1 MSRQRQAPNPNE
13 KVRPVQ
19 LGRTY
24 TFSINGLGHS
34 GEGVG
39 RIDGFTVFVR
49 YALPGETVTARID
62 EVRTNF
68 ARGTLLQVDVANPQR
83 VTPPCPV
90 YEVCGGCQLQHLSY
104 EGQLAVKRQAV
115 QDALQRIGKLA
126 DVPVQPV
133 LGMTNPWRY
142 RNKAQ
147 FPVGRRGG
155 EIVTGCF
162 AAGSHAI
169 VPTDQCLIQHE
180 MNDRLLAAVRRIA
193 GNVGI
198 EPYDERTGQGVL
210 RHVLGRV
217 GIATGEVM
225 AVLVTATKDFPGNIE
240 LVRQLRLEMPE
251 LTSIQQ
257 NINPART
264 NVILGRET
272 RVLWGEPV
280 IHDRIGRFSF
290 QISAESFFQVNAVQT
305 QVLYEQAVAKAGLT
319 GREIVFDLYSGTGTI
334 SLFLAERAGHVYG
347 IEYSTAA
354 VADAERNAANNQIH
368 NVTFLAGDVAEK
380 IRELQEQGVRP
391 DVIVLDP
398 PRAGCEESV
407 LRTAAEL
414 APSRLV
420 YVSCNPATLARDL
433 AIFDDLGYDTREVQ
447 PVDMFPQTY
456 HVECVVVLQRKDSTK
471 CCVNG

>member
-1 MSRQRQAPNPNE
+1 MPRQRQTPNPNE

-24 TFSINGLGHS
+24 TFSINGFGHS

-49 YALPGETVTARID
+49 YALPGETVTVRID

-68 ARGTLLQVDVANPQR
+68 ARGTLVQVDAANPQR
-83 VTPPCPV
+83 VSPPCPV
-90 YEVCGGCQLQHLSY
+90 YEACGGCQLQHLSY

-126 DVPVQPV
+126 EVPVQPV

-147 FPVGRRGG
+147 FPVGRRSD

-169 VPTDQCLIQHE
+169 VATDQCLIQQE
-180 MNDRLLAAVRRIA
+180 TNDRLLAAVRRIA
-193 GNVGI
+193 GNIGI

-225 AVLVTATKDFPGNIE
+225 AVLVTTEKDFPGNNE
-240 LVRQLRLEMPE
+240 LVRQLRSEMPE

-290 QISAESFFQVNAVQT
+290 QISAESFFQVNAAQT

-319 GREIVFDLYSGTGTI
+319 GRETVFDLYSGTGTI
-334 SLFLAERAGHVYG
+334 SLFLAEQAAHVYG

-354 VADAERNAANNQIH
+354 VADAGRNAVNNQIH

-380 IRELQEQGVRP
+380 IRELQEQEVRP

-414 APSRLV
+414 APSRIV
-420 YVSCNPATLARDL
+420 YVSCNPATMARDL
-433 AIFDDLGYDTREVQ
+433 AIFDDLGYATREVQ

-456 HVECVVVLQRKDSTK
+456 HVEVVAVIERK
-471 CCVNG
+471 

>member
-49 YALPGETVTARID
+49 YALPGETITARID

-68 ARGTLLQVDVANPQR
+68 ARGTLLQVDVANLQR

-90 YEVCGGCQLQHLSY
+90 YEACGGCQLQHLSY

-126 DVPVQPV
+126 DVPVQSV

-155 EIVTGCF
+155 ETVTGCF

-180 MNDRLLAAVRRIA
+180 MNDRLLAAVRWSA
-193 GNVGI
+193 GNIGI

-217 GIATGEVM
+217 GIATGEIM
-225 AVLVTATKDFPGNIE
+225 AVLVEYFVPNA
-240 LVRQLRLEMPE
+240 
-251 LTSIQQ
+251 QQ
-257 NINPART
+257 I
-264 NVILGRET
+264 
-272 RVLWGEPV
+272 
-280 IHDRIGRFSF
+280 
-290 QISAESFFQVNAVQT
+290 
-305 QVLYEQAVAKAGLT
+305 
-319 GREIVFDLYSGTGTI
+319 
-334 SLFLAERAGHVYG
+334 RA
-347 IEYSTAA
+347 
-354 VADAERNAANNQIH
+354 N
-368 NVTFLAGDVAEK
+368 
-380 IRELQEQGVRP
+380 
-391 DVIVLDP
+391 
-398 PRAGCEESV
+398 
-407 LRTAAEL
+407 
-414 APSRLV
+414 
-420 YVSCNPATLARDL
+420 
-433 AIFDDLGYDTREVQ
+433 
-447 PVDMFPQTY
+447 
-456 HVECVVVLQRKDSTK
+456 
-471 CCVNG
+471 